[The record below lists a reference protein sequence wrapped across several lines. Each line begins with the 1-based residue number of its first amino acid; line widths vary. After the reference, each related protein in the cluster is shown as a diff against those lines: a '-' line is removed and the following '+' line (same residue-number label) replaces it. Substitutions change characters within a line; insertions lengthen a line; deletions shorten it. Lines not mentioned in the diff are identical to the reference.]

1 MSNDSQI
8 RILFLTAE
16 PTDSARLRLGRE
28 LEDIKERL
36 RLANPQGIFV
46 LEERRSARP
55 QDISQAIQD
64 FKPNIVHFSGHGES
78 TGELCFENELGR
90 TSPVKPEAL
99 AALFKLVTDHVNC
112 VVLNACYSDI
122 QAEAIVQHISF
133 VIGMNRAIG
142 DGAAIAF
149 AVGFYKAL
157 GANRTIEE
165 AYEFGCVEIQL
176 QGIPEESTP
185 VLRKKEERCLRQAD
199 ATPAMFYLERP
210 AIEKRC
216 YEEIK
221 QPGSL
226 IRIKA
231 PENMGKTWLMNRIV
245 AYARGNSYKTG
256 TLSFNELVEGI
267 CSDEEKLLRS
277 LCVAIGDELE
287 LPNKLNEYWD
297 NQATC
302 IYNSTMYFQKYLL
315 ANSSPVV
322 LALNNVDLVF
332 EQPAIA
338 NNFCNMLRDWHDKA
352 RRGDRV
358 SEIWQKLRL
367 IIVHSTEVYASL
379 DINTSPLANVGLVI
393 ELPEFKLDQVERLL
407 KLHQLN
413 LTQAQVRQLM
423 DLLGGHP
430 LLLRRACDYLTL
442 HEVPLRRLLE
452 VAPTLEG
459 PFRNHLLEHLN
470 KIENNLELRTAFRQV
485 VTAENPLQLPP
496 NIARSLH
503 RLGLVKL
510 ERNFAKPRC
519 KLYRQFFR
527 VHL

>member
-1 MSNDSQI
+1 MSI

-36 RLANPQGIFV
+36 RLANPQQIFV

-64 FKPNIVHFSGHGES
+64 FKPNIVHFSGHGRS
-78 TGELCFENELGR
+78 TGELRFENELGD
-90 TSPVKPEAL
+90 THPVTPEAL
-99 AALFKLVTDHVNC
+99 AALFRLVTDHVNC

-122 QAEAIVQHISF
+122 QALAIVEHIPF
-133 VIGMNRAIG
+133 VIGMKRAIG
-142 DGAAIAF
+142 DEAAIAF

-185 VLRKKEERCLRQAD
+185 VLRKKEERSL
-199 ATPAMFYLERP
+199 AMFYLERP

-231 PENMGKTWLMNRIV
+231 PENMGKTWMMNRIV
-245 AYARGNSYKTG
+245 AYARGNGYKTVI
-256 TLSFNELVEGI
+256 LSFNELVDAI
-267 CSDEEKLLRS
+267 SSDEETFLRS
-277 LCVAIGDELE
+277 LCVAVGDKLE
-287 LPNKLNEYWD
+287 LPNNLNQYWD

-302 IYNSTMYFQKYLL
+302 IYNSTMYFQRYLL

-338 NNFCNMLRDWHDKA
+338 DDFCKMLRNWHDRA
-352 RRGDRV
+352 RCGDTA

-379 DINTSPLANVGLVI
+379 DINSSPLDNVGLVI
-393 ELPEFKLDQVERLL
+393 ELPEFNLDQVQRLL
-407 KLHQLN
+407 KLHHLD
-413 LTQAQVRQLM
+413 LTQTQVRQLM

-442 HEVPLRRLLE
+442 HEIPFRRLLE

-459 PFRNHLLEHLN
+459 PFRNHLLEHLR
-470 KIENNLELRTAFRQV
+470 KIENNPDLKTAFRQV
-485 VTAENPLQLPP
+485 IMAENPVQLPP

-510 ERNFAKPRC
+510 EGNFAKPRC

>member
-1 MSNDSQI
+1 
-8 RILFLTAE
+8 
-16 PTDSARLRLGRE
+16 
-28 LEDIKERL
+28 
-36 RLANPQGIFV
+36 
-46 LEERRSARP
+46 
-55 QDISQAIQD
+55 
-64 FKPNIVHFSGHGES
+64 
-78 TGELCFENELGR
+78 
-90 TSPVKPEAL
+90 
-99 AALFKLVTDHVNC
+99 LFKLVTDHVNC

-122 QAEAIVQHISF
+122 QAEAIVEHIPF
-133 VIGMNRAIG
+133 VIGMKRAIG
-142 DGAAIAF
+142 DEAAIAF

-157 GANRTIEE
+157 GANRSIEE

-185 VLRKKEERCLRQAD
+185 VLRKKQERSL
-199 ATPAMFYLERP
+199 AMFYLERP

-245 AYARGNSYKTG
+245 AYARGNGYKTV
-256 TLSFNELVEGI
+256 TLSIKGLVDGI
-267 CSDEEKLLRS
+267 SSDEETFLRS
-277 LCVAIGDELE
+277 LCVAVGDELE
-287 LPNKLNEYWD
+287 LPNNLNQHWDDKLS
-297 NQATC
+297 C
-302 IYNSTMYFQKYLL
+302 IFNCTMYFQKYLL
-315 ANSSPVV
+315 ASSPVV
-322 LALNNVDLVF
+322 LALNYLDLVF

-352 RRGDRV
+352 RRGDKV

-367 IIVHSTEVYASL
+367 IIVHSTEIYASL
-379 DINTSPLANVGLVI
+379 DINSSPLANVGLVI
-393 ELPEFKLDQVERLL
+393 ELPEFNFDQVQRLL

-442 HEVPLRRLLE
+442 NEIPFEKLLK
-452 VAPTLEG
+452 VASTLEG
-459 PFRNHLLEHLN
+459 PFTGHLLEHLN
-470 KIENNLELRTAFRQV
+470 KIENNPDLKTAFRQV
-485 VTAENPLQLPP
+485 VTAKNPVQLHPK
-496 NIARSLH
+496 IARSLH

-510 ERNFAKPRC
+510 EGNFVKPRC
-519 KLYRQFFR
+519 KLYRQFFCDR
-527 VHL
+527 L

>member
-1 MSNDSQI
+1 MSNNSQI

-16 PTDSARLRLGRE
+16 PTDSVRLRLGRE
-28 LEDIKERL
+28 LEDIKEKL
-36 RLANPQGIFV
+36 RLANPQQIFV

-55 QDISQAIQD
+55 KDISQAIQD
-64 FKPNIVHFSGHGES
+64 FKPNIVHFSGHGRS
-78 TGELCFENELGR
+78 NGELRFENELGD
-90 TSPVKPEAL
+90 TQPVTPEAL
-99 AALFKLVTDHVNC
+99 AALFKLVTADVNC

-122 QAEAIVQHISF
+122 QAIAIVEHIPF
-133 VIGMNRAIG
+133 VIGMKRAIG
-142 DGAAIAF
+142 DEAAIAF

-157 GANRTIEE
+157 GANRSIEE

-185 VLRKKEERCLRQAD
+185 VLRKKEKRSLL
-199 ATPAMFYLERP
+199 FYLERP

-245 AYARGNSYKTG
+245 AYARGNGYKTV
-256 TLSFNELVEGI
+256 TLSIKGLVDGTSRDEGTF
-267 CSDEEKLLRS
+267 LRS
-277 LCVAIGDELE
+277 LCVAVGDELE
-287 LPNKLNEYWD
+287 LPNKLNQHWD
-297 NQATC
+297 DKLSC
-302 IYNSTMYFQKYLL
+302 IFNCTMYFQRYLL

-322 LALNNVDLVF
+322 LALNYLDLVF

-338 NNFCNMLRDWHDKA
+338 NNFCQMLRVWHDTA
-352 RRGDRV
+352 RRGDKA

-379 DINTSPLANVGLVI
+379 DIHNSPLDNVGLVI
-393 ELPEFKLDQVERLL
+393 ELPEFNIDQVQRLL
-407 KLHQLN
+407 NLHQVN
-413 LTQAQVRQLM
+413 LTQNQVKQLM

-430 LLLRRACDYLTL
+430 LLLRRACDYL
-442 HEVPLRRLLE
+442 RLNEISFEKLLK
-452 VAPTLEG
+452 VASTIQG
-459 PFRNHLLEHLN
+459 PFINHLLEHLS
-470 KIENNLELRTAFRQV
+470 KIENKPDLKTAFRQV
-485 VTAENPLQLPP
+485 ITAKKPVQLPP
-496 NIARSLH
+496 TIARSLH

-510 ERNFAKPRC
+510 EGNFVKPRC
-519 KLYRQFFR
+519 KLYRQFFCDR
-527 VHL
+527 L

>member
-1 MSNDSQI
+1 MVNNLSLSNDRPI
-8 RILFLTAE
+8 KILFLTAE
-16 PTDSARLRLGRE
+16 PTDSAKLRLGRE

-36 RLANPQGIFV
+36 RLANLQGMFV

-55 QDISQAIQD
+55 QDISQAIHD

-78 TGELCFENELGR
+78 TGELCFENELGN
-90 TSPVKPEAL
+90 TKPVTPEAL
-99 AALFKLVTDHVNC
+99 AALFKLVTAHVNC

-122 QAEAIVQHISF
+122 QALAIVEHIPF
-133 VIGMNRAIG
+133 VIGMKRAIG
-142 DGAAIAF
+142 DKAAIAF

-157 GANRTIEE
+157 GAKRSIEE

-185 VLRKKEERCLRQAD
+185 VLRKKQQRCLRQAD

-210 AIEKRC
+210 TIEKRC

-221 QPGSL
+221 QPGCL

-231 PENMGKTWLMNRIV
+231 PENMGKTWLMNRVV
-245 AYARGNSYKTG
+245 AYARGNGYKTVN
-256 TLSFNELVEGI
+256 LSFKGLVDGI
-267 CSDEEKLLRS
+267 CSDEETFMRS
-277 LCVAIGDELE
+277 LCVAVSDELE
-287 LPNKLNEYWD
+287 LPNNLNQYWD

-322 LALNNVDLVF
+322 LALNDVDLVF

-352 RRGDRV
+352 RRGDKV

-379 DINTSPLANVGLVI
+379 DINNSPLANHPI
-393 ELPEFKLDQVERLL
+393 
-407 KLHQLN
+407 HNNLN
-413 LTQAQVRQLM
+413 L
-423 DLLGGHP
+423 
-430 LLLRRACDYLTL
+430 
-442 HEVPLRRLLE
+442 
-452 VAPTLEG
+452 
-459 PFRNHLLEHLN
+459 
-470 KIENNLELRTAFRQV
+470 
-485 VTAENPLQLPP
+485 
-496 NIARSLH
+496 
-503 RLGLVKL
+503 
-510 ERNFAKPRC
+510 
-519 KLYRQFFR
+519 
-527 VHL
+527 

>member
-1 MSNDSQI
+1 MVNNLSLSNDRLI
-8 RILFLTAE
+8 KILFLTAE
-16 PTDSARLRLGRE
+16 PTDSAKLRLGRE

-36 RLANPQGIFV
+36 RVANLQGMFV

-55 QDISQAIQD
+55 QDISQAIHD
-64 FKPNIVHFSGHGES
+64 FKPNIVHFSGHGEN
-78 TGELCFENELGR
+78 TGELCFENELGN
-90 TSPVKPEAL
+90 TKPVTPEAL
-99 AALFKLVTDHVNC
+99 AALFKLVTAHVNC

-122 QAEAIVQHISF
+122 QALAIVEHIPF
-133 VIGMNRAIG
+133 VIGMKRAIG
-142 DGAAIAF
+142 DKAAIAF
-149 AVGFYKAL
+149 AVGFYRAL
-157 GANRTIEE
+157 GANRSIEE

-176 QGIPEESTP
+176 QGIAEESTP
-185 VLRKKEERCLRQAD
+185 VLRKKQQRC
-199 ATPAMFYLERP
+199 PAMFYLERP
-210 AIEKRC
+210 TIEKRC

-221 QPGSL
+221 QPGCL

-245 AYARGNSYKTG
+245 AYARGNAYQTVS
-256 TLSFNELVEGI
+256 LSIKGLADGI
-267 CSDEEKLLRS
+267 YSDEETFLRS
-277 LCVAIGDELE
+277 LCVAVGDELE
-287 LPNKLNEYWD
+287 LPNNLNQYWD
-297 NQATC
+297 DKLSC
-302 IYNSTMYFQKYLL
+302 IFNCTMYFQRYLL

-322 LALNNVDLVF
+322 LAFNDVDLVF

-352 RRGDRV
+352 RRGDKV

-393 ELPEFKLDQVERLL
+393 PLEELNSEQVQHFLN
-407 KLHQLN
+407 LHQLN
-413 LTQAQVRQLM
+413 LTQSQVKQLM

-442 HEVPLRRLLE
+442 NEIPFEKLLK
-452 VAPTLEG
+452 VASTLEG
-459 PFRNHLLEHLN
+459 PFRGHLLEHLS
-470 KIENNLELRTAFRQV
+470 KIENNPDLKRAFRQV
-485 VTAENPLQLPP
+485 ITAKKSVQLSP

-510 ERNFAKPRC
+510 ERNFVKPRC
-519 KLYRQFFR
+519 KLYRQFFC

>member
-1 MSNDSQI
+1 MSI
-8 RILFLTAE
+8 KILFLTAE

-36 RLANPQGIFV
+36 RFANPQRIFV

-55 QDISQAIQD
+55 KDISQAIQD
-64 FKPNIVHFSGHGES
+64 FKPNIVHFSGHGRS
-78 TGELCFENELGR
+78 TGELRFEDELGN
-90 TSPVKPEAL
+90 THPVTPEAL
-99 AALFKLVTDHVNC
+99 AALFRLVTADVNC

-122 QAEAIVQHISF
+122 QALAIVEHIPF
-133 VIGMNRAIG
+133 VIGMKRAIG
-142 DGAAIAF
+142 DEAAIAF

-185 VLRKKEERCLRQAD
+185 VLRKKQQRSA
-199 ATPAMFYLERP
+199 AMFYLERP

-245 AYARGNSYKTG
+245 AYARGNGYKTV
-256 TLSFNELVEGI
+256 TLSFKGLVDGI
-267 CSDEEKLLRS
+267 SSDEDKFLRS
-277 LCVAIGDELE
+277 LCVAVGDELE

-297 NQATC
+297 NQAAC
-302 IYNSTMYFQKYLL
+302 IYNSTMYFQRYLL

-332 EQPAIA
+332 EEPGIA
-338 NNFCNMLRDWHDKA
+338 NDFCKMLRDWHDKA
-352 RRGDRV
+352 RRGDKV

-367 IIVHSTEVYASL
+367 IIVHSTEVYAFL
-379 DINTSPLANVGLVI
+379 DINNSPLDNVGLVV
-393 ELPEFKLDQVERLL
+393 ELPEFNLDQVQRLL
-407 KLHQLN
+407 NLHQLD
-413 LTQAQVRQLM
+413 LTPNHVRQLM

-442 HEVPLRRLLE
+442 NEITFRNFLE
-452 VAPTLEG
+452 VAPTQQG
-459 PFRNHLLEHLN
+459 PFINHLLEHLS
-470 KIENNLELRTAFRQV
+470 KIENNLELQTAFRQV
-485 VTAENPLQLPP
+485 VTAENPVQLPP

>member
-1 MSNDSQI
+1 MVNNLSLSNDRPI
-8 RILFLTAE
+8 KILFLTAE

-36 RLANPQGIFV
+36 GLANPQGMFV
-46 LEERRSARP
+46 LEQRLSARP

-64 FKPNIVHFSGHGES
+64 FQPNIVHFSGHGES
-78 TGELCFENELGR
+78 TGELCFENELGN
-90 TSPVKPEAL
+90 TKPVTVAAL
-99 AALFKLVTDHVNC
+99 TALFKLVTAHVNC

-122 QAEAIVQHISF
+122 QALAIVEHIPF
-133 VIGMNRAIG
+133 VIGMNQAIG
-142 DGAAIAF
+142 DKAAIAF

-157 GANRTIEE
+157 GAKRSIEE

-176 QGIPEESTP
+176 QGISEESTP
-185 VLRKKEERCLRQAD
+185 VLRKKQQRSL
-199 ATPAMFYLERP
+199 AMFYLERP
-210 AIEKRC
+210 TIEKCC

-221 QPGSL
+221 RPGCL

-231 PENMGKTWLMNRIV
+231 PENMGKTWLMNRVV
-245 AYARGNSYKTG
+245 AYARGNGYQTVI
-256 TLSFNELVEGI
+256 LSMKGLVDGI
-267 CSDEEKLLRS
+267 SSDEETFLRS
-277 LCVAIGDELE
+277 LCVAVGDELE
-287 LPNKLNEYWD
+287 LPNNLNQHWDDKLS
-297 NQATC
+297 C
-302 IYNSTMYFQKYLL
+302 IFNCTMYFQRYLL
-315 ANSSPVV
+315 TNSSPVV
-322 LALNNVDLVF
+322 LALNYLDLVF

-367 IIVHSTEVYASL
+367 IIVHSTEIYASL
-379 DINTSPLANVGLVI
+379 DINSSPLANVGLVI

-407 KLHQLN
+407 NLHQLN
-413 LTQAQVRQLM
+413 LTINQVRQLI

-442 HEVPLRRLLE
+442 NEIPFKRLLE

-459 PFRNHLLEHLN
+459 PFRNHLLEYLN
-470 KIENNLELRTAFRQV
+470 KIENNLELRTAFSRV
-485 VTAENPLQLPP
+485 VTAENPVQLPP

-510 ERNFAKPRC
+510 EGNFVKPRC

>member
-55 QDISQAIQD
+55 KDISQAIQD

-78 TGELCFENELGR
+78 TGELCFENELGK
-90 TSPVKPEAL
+90 TQPVTPEAL
-99 AALFKLVTDHVNC
+99 AALFRLVTDHVNC

-122 QAEAIVQHISF
+122 QAEAIVEHIPF

-142 DGAAIAF
+142 DRAAIAF
-149 AVGFYKAL
+149 AVGFYRAL
-157 GANRTIEE
+157 GAKRSPEE

-185 VLRKKEERCLRQAD
+185 VLRKKEERSLG
-199 ATPAMFYLERP
+199 MFYLERP
-210 AIEKRC
+210 KIEKCC
-216 YEEIK
+216 YDEIK

-226 IRIKA
+226 IRITA

-245 AYARGNSYKTG
+245 AYARGYAYKTV
-256 TLSFNELVEGI
+256 TLSFNVLVDGTVYNDVERF
-267 CSDEEKLLRS
+267 LRS
-277 LCVAIGDELE
+277 FCVAVGDELG
-287 LPNKLNEYWD
+287 LPNQLSEYWD

-302 IYNSTMYFQKYLL
+302 IFNITMYFQRYLL
-315 ANSSPVV
+315 ANIASPLV

-338 NNFCNMLRDWHDKA
+338 DDFCKMLRNWHDRA
-352 RRGDRV
+352 RRGDQA
-358 SEIWQKLRL
+358 SEIWKKLRL

-379 DINTSPLANVGLVI
+379 DINSSPLNVGLSI
-393 ELPEFKLDQVERLL
+393 ELPELSSEQVQRLVNLHGLDLTANQV
-407 KLHQLN
+407 K
-413 LTQAQVRQLM
+413 QLM

-430 LLLRRACDYLTL
+430 FLLRRACNYLKV
-442 HEVPLRRLLE
+442 HETTFKKLLE

-459 PFRNHLLEHLN
+459 SFRSHLHEYLQKL
-470 KIENNLELRTAFRQV
+470 ENNQELKTAFRQV
-485 VTAENPLQLPP
+485 ITTKQPVQLSP

-510 ERNFAKPRC
+510 EGNLAKPRC

-527 VHL
+527 EHL

>member
-16 PTDSARLRLGRE
+16 PTDSVRLRLGRE

-36 RLANPQGIFV
+36 RLANPQQIFV

-55 QDISQAIQD
+55 KDISQAIHD
-64 FKPNIVHFSGHGES
+64 FQPNIVHFSGHGRS
-78 TGELCFENELGR
+78 NGELRFEDEFGN
-90 TSPVKPEAL
+90 TQPVTPEAL
-99 AALFKLVTDHVNC
+99 AALFKLVADHVNC

-122 QAEAIVQHISF
+122 QAEAIVQHIPF
-133 VIGMNRAIG
+133 VIGMKRAIG
-142 DGAAIAF
+142 DEAAIAF

-185 VLRKKEERCLRQAD
+185 VLRKKQERCLRQAD

-245 AYARGNSYKTG
+245 AYARGNSYKTV
-256 TLSFNELVEGI
+256 TLSFKGLVGGI
-267 CSDEEKLLRS
+267 FSDEETFLRS
-277 LCVAIGDELE
+277 LCVAVGDELE
-287 LPNKLNEYWD
+287 LPNNLNQHWDDKLS
-297 NQATC
+297 C
-302 IYNSTMYFQKYLL
+302 IFNCTMYFQKYLL
-315 ANSSPVV
+315 TSSPVV
-322 LALNNVDLVF
+322 LALNYLDLVF
-332 EQPAIA
+332 EQSAIA

-352 RRGDRV
+352 IRGDKV

-379 DINTSPLANVGLVI
+379 NINSSPLANVGLVI
-393 ELPEFKLDQVERLL
+393 ELPEFNIEQVQRLL
-407 KLHQLN
+407 KLHHLD
-413 LTQAQVRQLM
+413 LTANQVKQLM

-430 LLLRRACDYLTL
+430 LLLRKACDYLTL
-442 HEVPLRRLLE
+442 NEIPLEKLLK
-452 VAPTLEG
+452 VASTIEG
-459 PFRNHLLEHLN
+459 PFTGHLLEHLS
-470 KIENNLELRTAFRQV
+470 KIENNPDLKTAFRQV
-485 VTAENPLQLPP
+485 ITAKKPVQLPP
-496 NIARSLH
+496 TIARSLH

-510 ERNFAKPRC
+510 EGNFVKPRC
-519 KLYRQFFR
+519 KLYRQFFCDR
-527 VHL
+527 L